1 MYSSIYDMYN
11 IQYKQSLY
19 DKFTQVSELQD
30 LYSAQPDHNRT
41 RRGRS
46 RAMVESTSD
55 QVATKIH
62 AKRMIRH
69 ELIHHGLSSGSRST
83 ERDFIFR

>member
-19 DKFTQVSELQD
+19 DKFTQVSEHQD
-30 LYSAQPDHNRT
+30 LYSAQPDHNRP

-46 RAMVESTSD
+46 RTVVESTSN
-55 QVATKIH
+55 QITTKIH
-62 AKRMIRH
+62 AKRMICH
-69 ELIHHGLSSGSRST
+69 ELLHHGLLSGAR
-83 ERDFIFR
+83 RVGWDLVFR